1 MRVTLGLQMDAT
13 TGRLREAAQRL
24 LDAQQRITSG
34 KRIRSASD
42 DVTLTGRA
50 MNIRSALRGLAQ
62 FAENNGLAKSA
73 LESVDAAVGS
83 VADEIKLLRE
93 AAMQAG
99 SSTLS
104 AEARQGIV
112 AQIQSIRTRL
122 LALAN
127 TRVLDRYVFSGCRT
141 DTPPLSESGG
151 SPPYNYQ
158 GDTGAIMIRI
168 QPGATI
174 QTNVTGDRLFNLGG
188 AAAPGVRDLF
198 TLTQNLEAAVESGDV
213 SATSSLLDDIDANL
227 TNVLGIR
234 AQVGARV
241 ARTEYNADALAESTT
256 RLQTLLSS
264 LEDVDLPQAVV
275 ELKTRE
281 NIYQAALAVTGR
293 IMQISLVNYIDR

>member
-241 ARTEYNADALAESTT
+241 ARTEHNADALAESTT
-256 RLQTLLSS
+256 RLQALLSN